1 MHRQR
6 NLSKMGTVRVSMGC
20 LYEDKPQSYE
30 VSGITGRAVAPTP
43 QFRCLCRNIV
53 SYMRRVQNAHLVI

>member
-1 MHRQR
+1 
-6 NLSKMGTVRVSMGC
+6 MGTIRVSMGC

-43 QFRCLCRNIV
+43 QFQCLCRNIV
-53 SYMRRVQNAHLVI
+53 SYMHRAQNAHLVI